1 MAEIVNVYV
10 FLGVLVTLLLVLV
23 LVLLPQPIVT
33 IIPETIMP
41 TSSQPSNFFQ
51 SLRVVDSPAPISASA
66 GSGSHN
72 A

>member
-23 LVLLPQPIVT
+23 LLPQPIVT
-33 IIPETIMP
+33 MIPEAIRP
-41 TSSQPSNFFQ
+41 SSSQPNNLFQ
-51 SLRVVDSPAPISASA
+51 SRLVVDSPAPISASA

>member
-23 LVLLPQPIVT
+23 LVLLPQPMVT
-33 IIPETIMP
+33 MIPETIRP
-41 TSSQPSNFFQ
+41 SSSQPNNLFQ
-51 SLRVVDSPAPISASA
+51 SRMVVDSPAPISASA

>member
-23 LVLLPQPIVT
+23 LLPHPIVT
-33 IIPETIMP
+33 MIPETIRP
-41 TSSQPSNFFQ
+41 SSSQPNNLFQ
-51 SLRVVDSPAPISASA
+51 SRLVVDSPAPISASA

>member
-1 MAEIVNVYV
+1 MAESVNAYV
-10 FLGVLVTLLLVLV
+10 LLGVLVTPLLV

-33 IIPETIMP
+33 LIPETMMP
-41 TSSQPSNFFQ
+41 SNSQPSNLFP
-51 SLRVVDSPAPISASA
+51 SLLVVDSPAPISASA

>member
-23 LVLLPQPIVT
+23 LLPHPIVT
-33 IIPETIMP
+33 MIPETIRP
-41 TSSQPSNFFQ
+41 SSSQPNHLFQ
-51 SLRVVDSPAPISASA
+51 SRLVVDSPAPIRASA

>member
-23 LVLLPQPIVT
+23 LLPQPIVT
-33 IIPETIMP
+33 MIPETIRP
-41 TSSQPSNFFQ
+41 SSSQPNNLFQ
-51 SLRVVDSPAPISASA
+51 SRLVVDSPAPISASA

>member
-10 FLGVLVTLLLVLV
+10 FLGVPVTLLLV

-33 IIPETIMP
+33 MIPETSMA
-41 TSSQPSNFFQ
+41 SRSQPSNFQ
-51 SLRVVDSPAPISASA
+51 SLPVVDRPAPISTSA
-66 GSGSHN
+66 GNGSHN

>member
-10 FLGVLVTLLLVLV
+10 FLGVLVTLLLV

>member
-1 MAEIVNVYV
+1 MAEIVNEYV

-23 LVLLPQPIVT
+23 LLPQPIVT
-33 IIPETIMP
+33 TIPETIMP

>member
-23 LVLLPQPIVT
+23 LLPQPMVT
-33 IIPETIMP
+33 MIPETIRP
-41 TSSQPSNFFQ
+41 SSSQPNNLFQ
-51 SLRVVDSPAPISASA
+51 SRMVVDSPAPISASA

>member
-10 FLGVLVTLLLVLV
+10 FLGVLVVVLLVLV
-23 LVLLPQPIVT
+23 LVPQPTVAMST
-33 IIPETIMP
+33 EMIMP
-41 TSSQPSNFFQ
+41 SSSQPNNFFR
-51 SLRVVDSPAPISASA
+51 SLPLADSPAPISASA

>member
-23 LVLLPQPIVT
+23 LLPQPIVT
-33 IIPETIMP
+33 TIPETIMP
-41 TSSQPSNFFQ
+41 SSTRPSNFFQ
-51 SLRVVDSPAPISASA
+51 SLLVVDSPAPISASA

>member
-23 LVLLPQPIVT
+23 LLPQPIVT
-33 IIPETIMP
+33 TIAKTIRP
-41 TSSQPSNFFQ
+41 SSSQANNLLQ
-51 SLRVVDSPAPISASA
+51 SRLVVDSPAPISASA

>member
-10 FLGVLVTLLLVLV
+10 FFGVLVTLLLVLV
-23 LVLLPQPIVT
+23 LLPQPIVT
-33 IIPETIMP
+33 MIPETIMP
-41 TSSQPSNFFQ
+41 SSSQPSNFFQ
-51 SLRVVDSPAPISASA
+51 SLLVVDSPAPISASA

>member
-23 LVLLPQPIVT
+23 LLPQPIVT
-33 IIPETIMP
+33 MIPETIMP
-41 TSSQPSNFFQ
+41 SSSQPSNFFQ

-66 GSGSHN
+66 GSGSHK

>member
-23 LVLLPQPIVT
+23 LLPHPIVT
-33 IIPETIMP
+33 MIPETIRP
-41 TSSQPSNFFQ
+41 SSSQPNNFFQ
-51 SLRVVDSPAPISASA
+51 SRLVVDSPAPISASA

>member
-10 FLGVLVTLLLVLV
+10 LLGVPVTLLLV

-33 IIPETIMP
+33 MIPDTSMP
-41 TSSQPSNFFQ
+41 SRSQPSNFFQ
-51 SLRVVDSPAPISASA
+51 SLPVVDSPAPISASA
-66 GSGSHN
+66 GRGSHN

>member
-1 MAEIVNVYV
+1 MAETVNVYV

-23 LVLLPQPIVT
+23 LLPQPIVT
-33 IIPETIMP
+33 MIPETIMP
-41 TSSQPSNFFQ
+41 SSSQPSNFFL
-51 SLRVVDSPAPISASA
+51 SLLVADSPAPISASA

>member
-23 LVLLPQPIVT
+23 LLPQPIVT
-33 IIPETIMP
+33 MIPETIRP
-41 TSSQPSNFFQ
+41 SSSQPNNLFQ
-51 SLRVVDSPAPISASA
+51 SRLVVDSPAPISARA